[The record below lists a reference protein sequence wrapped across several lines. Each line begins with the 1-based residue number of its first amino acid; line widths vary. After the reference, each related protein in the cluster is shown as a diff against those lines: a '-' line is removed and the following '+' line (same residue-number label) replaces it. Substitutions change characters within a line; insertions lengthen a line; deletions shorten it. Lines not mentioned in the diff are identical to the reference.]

1 MDPKDG
7 ITIAR
12 RQTGNTFLTALQAS
26 FAYQFQADTLWIA
39 LGTSI
44 GSMLVITL
52 FFSLLR
58 PHNSTVYAPK
68 LKHADKKHAPPPI
81 GKGLFAWFSP
91 LITTHEDQLVEKV
104 GMDAVIFLRFTKMCR
119 NIFLVLSIVGCGVLI
134 PVHIFES
141 SNYPT
146 GSPTQRAFATMT
158 PQYVLEGNPMW
169 SHVVCTWVF
178 DITIVF
184 FLWRNYRAVARL
196 KRLYFETSE
205 YRTSLHSRTVWLED
219 LPQHARSGSG
229 LIGILEAVKGT
240 AGTPSAVIARK
251 VKDLPELMEEHSQS
265 VRKLESILAKYLK
278 NPDKLPASRPML
290 RPSKNDRKTSQGRQI
305 DAIDYL
311 TERIIGL
318 KAKINGVR
326 AEVGDEYNSRREAMP
341 YGFATYR
348 SVEEAHAVAYAARK
362 HRTEGV
368 SIKLAPK
375 PNDLIWDNLALAK
388 GSRKAKRF
396 MNNIW
401 VALLTVVWIAPNA
414 MIAVFLTR
422 LSNLS
427 AVWPAFAATFDSN
440 PTTWAAVQ
448 AVAAPGLT
456 SLVYLL
462 LPIVFRR
469 LQIRAGDMTKTSREH
484 HVMHRLYAFFVFNN
498 LVVFSTVSGIW
509 SFVTLVIG
517 SRNGNESVWD
527 AINTGDLPSKIMVAL
542 CTVSPFWVTW
552 LLQRNL
558 GAAVDLAQIINLT
571 WVWFAR
577 TFMHPTPRQTIDWTA
592 PPSFDY
598 ASYYNYFLFYST
610 VSLCYATIQPI
621 VLPVTFLYFVID
633 CWLKKYLLLYV
644 FITKTESGGQ
654 FWNVLFNRVLFATF
668 LANCIAALV
677 IKAAFG
683 SWTMLGC
690 MVPLPIILLGFKV
703 YCSKSFD
710 DQCQYYVQGFINKDP
725 EAISNVGMK
734 LPQNTTLG
742 NRFGNPA
749 LYQPLIV
756 PMVHESAEHLLANIY
771 GGRLDSPSAPTMAYS
786 DIAMGQ
792 MSSVE
797 PGKPAPS
804 AIAGG
809 MFKFVPEAN
818 LDFAFYKNDP
828 AFSSEYGGGGELYDR
843 VQTPAPSAARG
854 PGLSSRA
861 NSPAP
866 ASITGRQ
873 YSPYRGGGYDSDVA
887 TNARGRGF
895 YTHGN
900 DSESNRGLL
909 AGVQSVGVAEEPGR
923 ADYFH
928 DGASEYGQLGL
939 ERWRTGGSGYVGV
952 PGAEDEEQPL
962 AYDAYRPTKGAS

>member
-1 MDPKDG
+1 
-7 ITIAR
+7 
-12 RQTGNTFLTALQAS
+12 
-26 FAYQFQADTLWIA
+26 
-39 LGTSI
+39 
-44 GSMLVITL
+44 MLVITL

-58 PHNSTVYAPK
+58 PLNTTVYAPK
-68 LKHADKKHAPPPI
+68 TKHADKKHAPPPI
-81 GKGLFAWFSP
+81 GNGLFAWFSP

-146 GSPTQRAFATMT
+146 ASPTQRAFATMT
-158 PQYVLEGNPMW
+158 PQYVLEGAPMW

-178 DITIVF
+178 DMTIIF

-196 KRLYFETSE
+196 KRLYFESSE
-205 YRTSLHSRTVWLED
+205 YRSSLHSRTIWLED
-219 LPQHARSGSG
+219 IPQLARSGPG
-229 LIGILEAVKGT
+229 LIGILESVKGT
-240 AGTPSAVIARK
+240 AGTPQAVIARM
-251 VKDLPELMEEHSQS
+251 VKDLPELIEQHSQS

-290 RPSKNDRKTSQGRQI
+290 RPSKNDRKASQGRQI

-311 TERIIGL
+311 TDRIIGL
-318 KAKINGVR
+318 KTKINGVR
-326 AEVGDEYNSRREAMP
+326 AEVNDQNKSDREAMP
-341 YGFATYR
+341 YGFATYTT
-348 SVEEAHAVAYAARK
+348 VEEAHKVAYAARK
-362 HRTEGV
+362 YHTEGV

-388 GSRKAKRF
+388 GSRKAKKI

-401 VALLTVVWIAPNA
+401 VALLTVVWIIPNA

-456 SLVYLL
+456 SLIYLL

-498 LVVFSTVSGIW
+498 LIVFSTVSGIW
-509 SFVTLVIG
+509 SFVMLVIG
-517 SRNGNESVWD
+517 SQNGNESVWD
-527 AINTGDLPSKIMVAL
+527 AINSGDLPSKIMVAL

-558 GAAVDLAQIINLT
+558 GAAVDLAQVINLT

-577 TFMHPTPRQTIDWTA
+577 TFMNPTPRQTIEWTA

-654 FWNVLFNRVLFATF
+654 FWNVLFNRILFATF

-690 MVPLPIILLGFKV
+690 MVPLPILLLVFKI
-703 YCSKSFD
+703 YCSKSFE
-710 DQCQYYVQGFINKDP
+710 DQCKYYVRGSNIKDP
-725 EAISNVGMK
+725 EAFSNFDIK
-734 LPQNTTLG
+734 PSPDTALG
-742 NRFGNPA
+742 VKFGNPA
-749 LYQPLIV
+749 LSKPLII
-756 PMVHESAEHLLANIY
+756 PMVHKSAEHLLADIY
-771 GGRLDSPSAPTMAYS
+771 RGRLDPHSASTIAYS
-786 DIAMGQ
+786 DIAMSQ

-804 AIAGG
+804 AKTDG
-809 MFKFVPEAN
+809 MFRFVPEAN

-828 AFSSEYGGGGELYDR
+828 AFSGEHGGGGELYER
-843 VQTPAPSAARG
+843 EQTPAPSAA
-854 PGLSSRA
+854 PGSILSSRV

-866 ASITGRQ
+866 NSVVSRK
-873 YSPYRGGGYDSDVA
+873 YSPYRDGGYDSDVA
-887 TNARGRGF
+887 VNARGRPL
-895 YTHGN
+895 YTHSN
-900 DSESNRGLL
+900 ESDSDRRLL
-909 AGVQSVGVAEEPGR
+909 AGVQSVGVIDEPER
-923 ADYFH
+923 DDYFQ

-939 ERWRTGGSGYVGV
+939 DRWRTGGSGYVGV
-952 PGAEDEEQPL
+952 PGIEDEERPL
-962 AYDAYRPTKGAS
+962 AYDAYRPTKRAS

>member
-1 MDPKDG
+1 MEPKDSN
-7 ITIAR
+7 IIAP
-12 RQTGNTFLTALQAS
+12 RQAGNTFLTALQAS

-58 PHNSTVYAPK
+58 PFNTTVYAPK
-68 LKHADKKHAPPPI
+68 IKHADKQHAPPPI

-91 LITTHEDQLVEKV
+91 LITTHEDQLLEKV

-119 NIFLVLSIVGCGVLI
+119 NIFLVLSIVGCGILI

-146 GSPTQRAFATMT
+146 GSPTERAFATMT
-158 PQYVLEGNPMW
+158 PQYVLEGTPMW
-169 SHVVCTWVF
+169 SHVVCSWVF

-196 KRLYFETSE
+196 KTVYFESSD
-205 YRTSLHSRTVWLED
+205 YRISLHSRTVWLED
-219 LPQHARSGSG
+219 IPQLARSGPG
-229 LIGILEAVKGT
+229 LIKILESVKGT
-240 AGTPSAVIARK
+240 ARTPQAIIARK
-251 VKDLPELMEEHSQS
+251 VKDLPELIEQHSQS
-265 VRKLESILAKYLK
+265 VRKLESILAKYFK
-278 NPDKLPASRPML
+278 NPDKLPTSRPML
-290 RPSKNDRKTSQGRQI
+290 RPSKNDRKASQGRQI

-311 TERIIGL
+311 TDRIIGL
-318 KAKINGVR
+318 EMKINGVR
-326 AEVGDEYNSRREAMP
+326 AEVDDQNYSDREAMP
-341 YGFATYR
+341 YGFATYE
-348 SVEEAHAVAYAARK
+348 SVEEAHTVAYAARK
-362 HRTEGV
+362 HRIEGV
-368 SIKLAPK
+368 SVKLAPK
-375 PNDLIWDNLALAK
+375 PNDLIWDNLALGK

-427 AVWPAFAATFDSN
+427 AVWPAFAATFNSN

-498 LVVFSTVSGIW
+498 LIVFSTVSGIW

-558 GAAVDLAQIINLT
+558 GAAVDLAQVINLT

-577 TFMHPTPRQTIDWTA
+577 TFMNPTPRQTIEWTA

-610 VSLCYATIQPI
+610 VSLCYATVQPI
-621 VLPVTFLYFVID
+621 VLPVTFIYFVID

-690 MVPLPIILLGFKV
+690 MVPLPILLLVFKI
-703 YCSKSFD
+703 YCSKTFE
-710 DQCQYYVQGFINKDP
+710 DQCKYYIPGSIKKDP
-725 EAISNVGMK
+725 EAFSNVDMK
-734 LPQNTTLG
+734 LSPSTTLG
-742 NRFGNPA
+742 VRFGNPA
-749 LYQPLIV
+749 LYKPLII
-756 PMVHESAEHLLANIY
+756 PMVHESAKHLLANVY
-771 GGRLDSPSAPTMAYS
+771 RGRLDSNSASTTANS
-786 DIAMGQ
+786 DIAMGH

-804 AIAGG
+804 ASAGG
-809 MFKFVPEAN
+809 MFRFVPEAN

-828 AFSSEYGGGGELYDR
+828 AFSGEHGGGGELYDR
-843 VQTPAPSAARG
+843 AQTPVSSAARG
-854 PGLSSRA
+854 RGLDSRS

-866 ASITGRQ
+866 TFVTGRK
-873 YSPYRGGGYDSDVA
+873 YSPYKDGVYDSDSAFNVG
-887 TNARGRGF
+887 GRGL
-895 YTHGN
+895 YTYSN
-900 DSESNRGLL
+900 DSESDGRLL
-909 AGVQSVGVAEEPGR
+909 AEVQSVGVADESGR
-923 ADYFH
+923 EDYFQ

-939 ERWRTGGSGYVGV
+939 DRWRTGGSGYVGI
-952 PGAEDEEQPL
+952 PGVEDEERPL
-962 AYDAYRPTKGAS
+962 AYDAYRPANGAS

>member
-1 MDPKDG
+1 
-7 ITIAR
+7 
-12 RQTGNTFLTALQAS
+12 
-26 FAYQFQADTLWIA
+26 
-39 LGTSI
+39 
-44 GSMLVITL
+44 MLVITL

-58 PHNSTVYAPK
+58 PLNNTVYAPK
-68 LKHADKKHAPPPI
+68 IRHADKKHAPPPI

-91 LITTHEDQLVEKV
+91 LITTHEDQLVDKV

-119 NIFLVLSIVGCGVLI
+119 NIFLVLSIIGCGVLI

-146 GSPTQRAFATMT
+146 GSPTERAFATMT
-158 PQYVLEGNPMW
+158 PQYVLEGTPMW
-169 SHVVCTWVF
+169 SHVVCTWAF

-184 FLWRNYRAVARL
+184 FLWRNYRAVAGL
-196 KRLYFETSE
+196 KRLYFENSE
-205 YRTSLHSRTVWLED
+205 YRASLHSRTIWLED
-219 LPQHARSGSG
+219 IPQHARSGPG
-229 LIGILEAVKGT
+229 LVGILESVKRT
-240 AGTPSAVIARK
+240 AGTPQAVIARK
-251 VKDLPELMEEHSQS
+251 VKDLPELIEQHSQS

-278 NPDKLPASRPML
+278 NPDKLPISRPML

-311 TERIIGL
+311 TDRIIGL
-318 KAKINGVR
+318 KTKIISAR
-326 AEVGDEYNSRREAMP
+326 AEVDDQNNSHREPMP
-341 YGFATYR
+341 YGFATYEN
-348 SVEEAHAVAYAARK
+348 VEEAHAVAYAARK
-362 HRTEGV
+362 YHTEGV

-375 PNDLIWDNLALAK
+375 PNDLIWNNLLLAK
-388 GSRKAKRF
+388 GSRRAKRF
-396 MNNIW
+396 VNNIW
-401 VALLTVVWIAPNA
+401 VALLTAVWIVPNSL
-414 MIAVFLTR
+414 IAVFLTR

-498 LVVFSTVSGIW
+498 LIVFSTVSGIW
-509 SFVTLVIG
+509 SFVSLVIL
-517 SRNGNESVWD
+517 SRNNNESVWD

-571 WVWFAR
+571 WIWFAR
-577 TFMHPTPRQTIDWTA
+577 TFMNPTPRQSIEWTA

-654 FWNVLFNRVLFATF
+654 FWKVLFNRVLFATI

-690 MVPLPIILLGFKV
+690 MVPLPILLLGFKI
-703 YCSKSFD
+703 YCSRTFD
-710 DQCQYYVQGFINKDP
+710 DQCKYHLDNLAAKDP
-725 EAISNVGMK
+725 EALASTSDLKERNARIGEK
-734 LPQNTTLG
+734 
-742 NRFGNPA
+742 FGHPA
-749 LYQPLIV
+749 LYRPLIV
-756 PMVHESAEHLLANIY
+756 PMVHAKAEGVLAEIFQ
-771 GGRLDSPSAPTMAYS
+771 GRLESVGATASEYS
-786 DIAMGQ
+786 EIAMRP
-792 MSSVE
+792 MST
-797 PGKPAPS
+797 GKRGK
-804 AIAGG
+804 IAGLG
-809 MFKFVPEAN
+809 PESKQEMFKFVPEAQ
-818 LDFAFYKNDP
+818 LDFSYYKNQPEFGD
-828 AFSSEYGGGGELYDR
+828 EYGGGGELYGIE
-843 VQTPAPSAARG
+843 TPSRPQMAASNRAMG
-854 PGLSSRA
+854 SVPSSRA
-861 NSPAP
+861 GSPAP
-866 ASITGRQ
+866 VYGLKRKPAMFRD
-873 YSPYRGGGYDSDVA
+873 GGYDSDGSIDS
-887 TNARGRGF
+887 RGRRL
-895 YTHGN
+895 YSHSN
-900 DSESNRGLL
+900 ESESDRRLL
-909 AGVQSVGVAEEPGR
+909 AGAQSVGMTDDAAREGYF
-923 ADYFH
+923 ADSTH
-928 DGASEYGQLGL
+928 ETGQTGL
-939 ERWRTGGSGYVGV
+939 DRWRTGGTGYVGV
-952 PGAEDEEQPL
+952 PGADDEPL
-962 AYDAYRPTKGAS
+962 DYQTYRPARGLL

>member
-1 MDPKDG
+1 
-7 ITIAR
+7 
-12 RQTGNTFLTALQAS
+12 
-26 FAYQFQADTLWIA
+26 
-39 LGTSI
+39 
-44 GSMLVITL
+44 MLVITL

-58 PHNSTVYAPK
+58 PHNTTVYAPK
-68 LKHADKKHAPPPI
+68 LKHADKQHAPPPI

-91 LITTHEDQLVEKV
+91 LVTTHEDQLVDKV

-119 NIFLVLSIVGCGVLI
+119 NMFLVLSIVGCGILI
-134 PVHIFES
+134 PVHILES
-141 SNYPT
+141 SDYPT
-146 GSPTQRAFATMT
+146 GSPTERAFATMT
-158 PQYVLEGNPMW
+158 PQYVLEGTPMW

-196 KRLYFETSE
+196 KRLYFESSE
-205 YRTSLHSRTVWLED
+205 YRTSLHSRTLWLADIPHDE
-219 LPQHARSGSG
+219 RSGPG
-229 LIGILEAVKGT
+229 LLKILGSIDKT
-240 AGTPSAVIARK
+240 AGTPQAYVAWD
-251 VKDLPELMEEHSQS
+251 VKDLPELIEQHDQA

-278 NPDKLPASRPML
+278 NPDKLPTSRPML
-290 RPSKNDRKTSQGRQI
+290 RPSKNDRKASQVRQI

-311 TERIIGL
+311 TNRIIGL
-318 KAKINGVR
+318 RARIYGVR
-326 AEVGDEYNSRREAMP
+326 EEVGKRERDSDGPKNSNRKVMP
-341 YGFATYR
+341 YGFATYE
-348 SVEEAHAVAYAARK
+348 SVEEAHSIAYAARK
-362 HRTEGV
+362 YRMGGV
-368 SIKLAPK
+368 SIQLAPK

-401 VALLTVVWIAPNA
+401 VALLTVVWIIPNS

-427 AVWPAFAATFDSN
+427 AVWPAFAATFDAN

-462 LPIVFRR
+462 LPILFRR

-484 HVMHRLYAFFVFNN
+484 HVMNRLYAFFVFNN
-498 LVVFSTVSGIW
+498 LIVFSTVSGIW
-509 SFVTLVIG
+509 LFVTLVIG
-517 SRNGNESVWD
+517 SHNDNESVWD

-542 CTVSPFWVTW
+542 CTFSPFWVTW

-571 WVWFAR
+571 WIWFAR
-577 TFMHPTPRQTIDWTA
+577 TFMNPTPRQTIEWTA
-592 PPSFDY
+592 PPPFDY

-690 MVPLPIILLGFKV
+690 MLPLPIILLVFKI
-703 YCSKSFD
+703 YCTRTFE
-710 DQCQYYVQGFINKDP
+710 DQCKYYIGASVKKDP
-725 EAISNVGMK
+725 EAFSNVNEK
-734 LPQNTTLG
+734 SHQNSILAVK
-742 NRFGNPA
+742 FGNPA
-749 LYQPLIV
+749 LFKLLMS
-756 PMVHESAEHLLANIY
+756 PMVHEKARHLLSEID
-771 GGRLDSPSAPTMAYS
+771 GGRLGSDSASTAAYS
-786 DIAMGQ
+786 DIAMGH
-792 MSSVE
+792 MSSTV
-797 PGKPAPS
+797 PGKPAAS
-804 AIAGG
+804 TKAGG
-809 MFKFVPEAN
+809 IIKYVPDAN

-828 AFSSEYGGGGELYDR
+828 AFSSEHGGGGELYDR
-843 VQTPAPSAARG
+843 VQTPAPSAAGGSRTG
-854 PGLSSRA
+854 SRA
-861 NSPAP
+861 NSPARGF
-866 ASITGRQ
+866 AIGSKHA
-873 YSPYRGGGYDSDVA
+873 PYRDGGYDSDV
-887 TNARGRGF
+887 TMNTRGRGF
-895 YTHGN
+895 YTHSN
-900 DSESNRGLL
+900 DSESDRRLL
-909 AGVQSVGVAEEPGR
+909 TGAQSVGVADEPGR
-923 ADYFH
+923 EDYFQ

-939 ERWRTGGSGYVGV
+939 DRWRPGGSGYVGV
-952 PGAEDEEQPL
+952 PGVEDEDQPL
-962 AYDAYRPTKGAS
+962 AYDTYRPAKGAL